1 MQTWL
6 VTGANGFLGA
16 EIVRRLAA
24 EARVVAIGGTRATGG
39 VRPVDLRDAEAP
51 RRLVAEA
58 RPNAVV
64 LCAAYRDPDWC
75 EEHPDDT
82 RRLNVDSV
90 QGFCKALPGDV
101 PVLFISSDYVFDGL
115 SPPYRE
121 DHPRRPVNLYG
132 QTKLEAEDHVLQRAR
147 GVVVRIP
154 VLIGPRPP
162 DGPPGFLDLMARD
175 LHSKVEA
182 MADDTLIRF
191 PTSISDVA
199 EAIVFLLSGNHRGVF
214 HVSGAR
220 GGTRYMWTLEM
231 ARVLGLPSARIHR
244 APASPPRK
252 AVRPPNSA
260 LSTEKIR
267 ALGFNRFTDFTDVV
281 RAWSQPSGN

>member
-24 EARVVAIGGTRATGG
+24 EARVVAIGGTRATGS
-39 VRPVDLRDAEAP
+39 VRPVDLRDAETP
-51 RRLVAEA
+51 RRLVAETQ
-58 RPNAVV
+58 PDVVV

-75 EEHPDDT
+75 EEHPGDA
-82 RRLNVDSV
+82 RRLNVNSV
-90 QGFCKALPGDV
+90 QGFCEALPEDV

-121 DHPRRPVNLYG
+121 DDPRRPVNFYG
-132 QTKLEAEDHVLQRAR
+132 QTKLEAEDRVLQRAH

-154 VLIGPRPP
+154 VLIGRRPP
-162 DGPPGFLDLMARD
+162 NGPPGFLDMMARD
-175 LHSKVEA
+175 LHAPDEVK
-182 MADDTLIRF
+182 ADDTLIRF

-199 EAIVFLLSGNHRGVF
+199 EAIAFLLSENHRGVF

-231 ARVLGLPSARIHR
+231 ARVLGLSFAHVRR
-244 APASPPRK
+244 APTAPPRK
-252 AVRPPNSA
+252 AARPPNSA

-267 ALGFNRFTDFTDVV
+267 ALGFDRFTDFDDVV
-281 RAWSQPSGN
+281 RAWSKPPTI